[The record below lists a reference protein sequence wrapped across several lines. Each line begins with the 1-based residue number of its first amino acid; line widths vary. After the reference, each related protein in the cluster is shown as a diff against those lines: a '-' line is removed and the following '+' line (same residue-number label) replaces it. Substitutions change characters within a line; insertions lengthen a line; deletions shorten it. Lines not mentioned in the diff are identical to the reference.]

1 MRWRPVELTGVG
13 EGLGAG
19 VGVAVGAGVALGAG
33 VAVGVGVA
41 VGAGVALGAG
51 VGVAVG
57 VGTGT
62 VVLPLNVMFAGGTRM
77 LPGEATN
84 PNPTF
89 PPGGIDWFHDAGTVL

>member
-1 MRWRPVELTGVG
+1 M
-13 EGLGAG
+13 GAG
-19 VGVAVGAGVALGAG
+19 EAVGVGVALGAG
-33 VAVGVGVA
+33 VAV
-41 VGAGVALGAG
+41 GAG

-62 VVLPLNVMFAGGTRM
+62 VALQLNVMFAGGTRR

-89 PPGGIDWFHDAGTVL
+89 PPGGIDWFHDAGTAL